1 MLFNSYIFIFIF
13 LPLVLL
19 GWYGLN
25 SYKKYSLANIFLAG
39 MSLWFYG
46 YFNVYY
52 LAIIMCSIVL
62 NYLLSYLLTKIPAME
77 TVSSDTVLSDASVSG
92 VSVPIS
98 RTKLWRQIGLIAGIV
113 INLGILFYFK
123 YYDFF
128 IENIN
133 MAFHTDFT
141 LRHILLPLGISF
153 FTFQQLSFIIDRCL
167 GRCEHYSLINYV
179 TFVTFFPQLIAGPIV
194 LYKEMI
200 PQFEDTSKRSF
211 NASSFSRGIYLFVL
225 GLAKKVLLA
234 DTFAL
239 MANYGFA
246 QTFSLDCISTI
257 VVILSYTFEL
267 YFDFS
272 GYSDMA
278 IGLGRMFNIELP
290 INFNAPYRACSI
302 KEFWQRWHITL
313 SRFFVT
319 YVYIPLG
326 GSRKGRM
333 RMLLNTFIIFLLS
346 GLWHGAAWTYVA
358 WGAMHGLLVVWDNLG
373 IVGIKGH
380 EEKRPSRFHIPA
392 WLGWIFT
399 FTLFNLSLF
408 FFRSTSMMAAIQ
420 LFKNLF
426 AGNYT
431 GKIYDIAAQL
441 DISEIYVVR
450 QAMEIAAPNLV
461 NYISLIFMILLF
473 ILAFFLIFRP
483 NAYERTMR
491 GELTS
496 ARCWIICILLVW
508 CIVSLS
514 QVSTFLYFNF

>member
-13 LPLVLL
+13 LPLTLL
-19 GWYGLN
+19 GWYMLN
-25 SYKKYSLANIFLAG
+25 RYRLFKPAQVFLAG

-52 LAIIMCSIVL
+52 LAIILSSTGL
-62 NYLLSYLLTKIPAME
+62 NYLLSWLLTRVRSHAKIWN
-77 TVSSDTVLSDASVSG
+77 
-92 VSVPIS
+92 
-98 RTKLWRQIGLIAGIV
+98 RIGLAAGV
-113 INLGILFYFK
+113 ILNLGILFYFK

-133 MAFHTDFT
+133 YVFRTDFT
-141 LRHILLPLGISF
+141 LKHILLPLGISF

-167 GRCEHYSLINYV
+167 GRCGHYSLVNYV

-200 PQFEDTSKRSF
+200 PQFEDTAKRSF
-211 NASSFSRGIYLFVL
+211 NAASFSRGIYLFVL

-246 QTFSLDCISTI
+246 QTYSLDTVSTI
-257 VVILSYTFEL
+257 VTVLAYTFEL

-290 INFNAPYRACSI
+290 VNFNAPYRACSI

-326 GSRKGRM
+326 GSRKGRA
-333 RMLLNTFIIFLLS
+333 RMLINTFIIFLLS
-346 GLWHGAAWTYVA
+346 GLWHGAAWTYIA

-373 IVGIKGH
+373 IVGVSGH
-380 EEKRPSRFHIPA
+380 EGKRPARFHIPP

-399 FTLFNLSLF
+399 FALFNMSLF
-408 FFRSTSMMAAIQ
+408 FFRSQSIPAAIQ
-420 LFKNLF
+420 LFRNLF
-426 AGNYT
+426 AGGYT

-441 DISEIYVVR
+441 DISELYVIK
-450 QAMEIAAPNLV
+450 QALELMAPALTPYLYLV
-461 NYISLIFMILLF
+461 FMIGLF
-473 ILAFFLIFRP
+473 ALAFFLIFRP
-483 NAYERTMR
+483 DAYERTMR
-491 GELTS
+491 GTLTS
-496 ARCWIICILLVW
+496 GRCWIICILFVW
-508 CIVSLS
+508 CVVSLS

>member
-13 LPLVLL
+13 LPLTLL
-19 GWYGLN
+19 GWYALN
-25 SYKKYSLANIFLAG
+25 LHKKYLTANVFLAG

-52 LAIIMCSIVL
+52 LAIILSSIGL
-62 NYLLSYLLTKIPAME
+62 NYLLSYLLTKIPAVQTALSE
-77 TVSSDTVLSDASVSG
+77 TATSDSSASAAAVSN
-92 VSVPIS
+92 S
-98 RTKLWRQIGLIAGIV
+98 RARLWRRVGLVTGIL

-133 MAFHTDFT
+133 FAFHKDFT

-153 FTFQQLSFIIDRCL
+153 FTFQQLSFIIDRCT

-200 PQFEDTSKRSF
+200 PQFEDTSRRSF

-257 VVILSYTFEL
+257 AVILAYTFEL

-278 IGLGRMFNIELP
+278 IGLGKMFNIELP

-326 GSRKGRM
+326 GSRKGRV
-333 RMLLNTFIIFLLS
+333 RMLINTFIIFLLS

-373 IVGIKGH
+373 IIGIRGRD
-380 EEKRPSRFHIPA
+380 EKRPSRFHIPA

-408 FFRSTSMMAAIQ
+408 FFRSTSMTAALQ

-426 AGNYT
+426 GGYT
-431 GKIYDIAAQL
+431 GKIYDVAAQL
-441 DISEIYVVR
+441 NISEIYVVR
-450 QAMEIAAPNLV
+450 QALELAAPGLIT
-461 NYISLIFMILLF
+461 YIYLIFMILLF
-473 ILAFFLIFRP
+473 VLAFCLIFRP
-483 NAYERTMR
+483 NAYERAMR

-496 ARCWIICILLVW
+496 ARCWIVCILLVW

-514 QVSTFLYFNF
+514 HVSTFLYFNF

>member
-13 LPLVLL
+13 LPIVLS
-19 GWYGLN
+19 GWYLLN
-25 SYKKYSLANIFLAG
+25 RYGRYSLASLFLAG
-39 MSLWFYG
+39 MSLWFYA
-46 YFNVYY
+46 YFNVSY
-52 LAIIMCSIVL
+52 LLIILFSIGL
-62 NYLLSYLLTKIPAME
+62 NYLLSYILTLIPDKFPHSKA
-77 TVSSDTVLSDASVSG
+77 LN
-92 VSVPIS
+92 
-98 RTKLWRQIGLIAGIV
+98 RIGLFCGI
-113 INLGILFYFK
+113 ILNLGILFYFK

-133 MAFHTDFT
+133 FVFHTDFT
-141 LRHILLPLGISF
+141 LKKILLPLGISF
-153 FTFQQLSFIIDRCL
+153 FTFQQLSFIVDRCL
-167 GRCEHYSLINYV
+167 GKCEHYSMINYV

-194 LYKEMI
+194 LYKEII
-200 PQFEDTSKRSF
+200 PQFEDISKRSF
-211 NASSFSRGIYLFVL
+211 NTASFSRGIYLFIL

-246 QTFSLDCISTI
+246 QTFSLDSIST
-257 VVILSYTFEL
+257 VAVILSYTFEL

-278 IGLGRMFNIELP
+278 IGLGKMFNIELP
-290 INFNAPYRACSI
+290 INFDAPYRACSI

-313 SRFFVT
+313 SRFFIT

-326 GSRKGRM
+326 GSRRGKI

-358 WGAMHGLLVVWDNLG
+358 WGAMQGLLVVWDNLG
-373 IVGIKGH
+373 IIGVKGH
-380 EEKRPSRFHIPA
+380 DGKRPARYQIPA

-408 FFRSTSMMAAIQ
+408 FFRSDGMLGAIQ

-426 AGNYT
+426 SGNFT
-431 GKIYDIAAQL
+431 GKIYEVAAQL
-441 DISEIYVVR
+441 DVPEIYVIR
-450 QAMEIAAPNLV
+450 QALEIAAPKFV
-461 NYISLIFMILLF
+461 NYVYLVFMMILF
-473 ILAFFLIFRP
+473 ILAFYLIARP
-483 NAYERTMR
+483 NAYKRAMH

-496 ARCWIICILLVW
+496 GRCWMICILLIW

>member
-13 LPLVLL
+13 LPAVLL

-25 SYKKYSLANIFLAG
+25 RCRQYKLANLFLAG

-52 LAIIMCSIVL
+52 LAIILSSICL
-62 NYLLSYLLTKIPAME
+62 NYILSFLLTLVPAD
-77 TVSSDTVLSDASVSG
+77 S
-92 VSVPIS
+92 PRS
-98 RTKLWRQIGLIAGIV
+98 RPLYRIGLWTGV
-113 INLGILFYFK
+113 FLNLGILFYFK

-133 MAFHTDFT
+133 YAFHTDYT
-141 LRHILLPLGISF
+141 LKHILLPLGISF
-153 FTFQQLSFIIDRCL
+153 FTFQQLSFVIDRCL
-167 GRCEHYSLINYV
+167 GKSEHYSFLNYI

-200 PQFEDTSKRSF
+200 PQFEDISRRRF
-211 NASSFSRGIYLFVL
+211 DFSSFSRGICLFVL
-225 GLAKKVLLA
+225 GLSKKVLLA

-239 MANYGFA
+239 VVNYGFA
-246 QTFSLDCISTI
+246 QTFSLDSVST
-257 VVILSYTFEL
+257 VAVILSYTFEL

-278 IGLGRMFNIELP
+278 TGLGKMFNIELP
-290 INFNAPYRACSI
+290 VNFNAPYRSCSM

-313 SRFFVT
+313 SRFFIT

-326 GSRKGRM
+326 GSRKGRA
-333 RMLLNTFIIFLLS
+333 RMLLNTFLVFLLS

-358 WGAMHGLLVVWDNLG
+358 WGAMQGLLVVWDNLG
-373 IVGIKGH
+373 IIGISGR
-380 EEKRPSRFHIPA
+380 EEKRPARFHIPE

-399 FTLFNLSLF
+399 FTLFNMSLF
-408 FFRSTSMMAAIQ
+408 FFRSQSMDGAIQ
-420 LFKNLF
+420 LFRNLF
-426 AGNYT
+426 SGTFN
-431 GKIYDIAAQL
+431 GKVYEIAAQL
-441 DISEIYVVR
+441 DLSELYVVR
-450 QAMEIAAPNLV
+450 QVLDMAAPGLV
-461 NYISLIFMILLF
+461 NYMY
-473 ILAFFLIFRP
+473 LAFLLLLLVLSFFLVFGP
-483 NAYERTMR
+483 TAYERTIR

-496 ARCWIICILLVW
+496 GRCWMICILLVW
-508 CIVSLS
+508 CIISLS

>member
-13 LPLVLL
+13 LPLTLL

-25 SYKKYSLANIFLAG
+25 RLGKYSLANVFLAG
-39 MSLWFYG
+39 MSLWFYA
-46 YFNVYY
+46 YFNVSY
-52 LAIIMCSIVL
+52 LAIILCSIGL
-62 NYLLSYLLTKIPAME
+62 NYLLSYLLARVPAG
-77 TVSSDTVLSDASVSG
+77 SVHA
-92 VSVPIS
+92 
-98 RTKLWRQIGLIAGIV
+98 KLWNRTGLFVGI
-113 INLGILFYFK
+113 ILNLGILFYFK

-128 IENIN
+128 IENMN
-133 MAFHTDFT
+133 LAFHTDFT
-141 LRHILLPLGISF
+141 LKHILLPLGISF
-153 FTFQQLSFIIDRCL
+153 FTFQQLSFIIDRAL
-167 GRCEHYSLINYV
+167 GKCEHYSLINYV

-200 PQFEDTSKRSF
+200 PQFEDTSRRGF
-211 NASSFSRGIYLFVL
+211 NAASFSRGIYLFVL
-225 GLAKKVLLA
+225 GLTKKVLLA

-246 QTFSLDCISTI
+246 QTFSLDSIST
-257 VVILSYTFEL
+257 VAVILSYTFEL

-290 INFNAPYRACSI
+290 VNFDSPYRACTI

-313 SRFFVT
+313 SRFFIT

-333 RMLLNTFIIFLLS
+333 RMLLNTFIVFLLS

-358 WGAMHGLLVVWDNLG
+358 WGAMHGLLVVWDSLG
-373 IVGIKGH
+373 IIGISGRD
-380 EEKRPSRFHIPA
+380 EKRPARFHIPA

-399 FTLFNLSLF
+399 FTLFNMSLF
-408 FFRSTSMMAAIQ
+408 FFRSGSMTAAVQ

-426 AGNYT
+426 SGSYT
-431 GKIYDIAAQL
+431 GKIFEVAAQL
-441 DISEIYVVR
+441 DISEIYVIR
-450 QAMEIAAPNLV
+450 QAMDMIAPGMI
-461 NYISLIFMILLF
+461 NYLYLIFMFLLF
-473 ILAFFLIFRP
+473 VLAFCLIFRP

-496 ARCWIICILLVW
+496 RRCWIICLLLVW

>member
-13 LPLVLL
+13 LPVVLL

-25 SYKKYSLANIFLAG
+25 FYRKYKLANLFLAG
-39 MSLWFYG
+39 MSLWFYA

-52 LAIIMCSIVL
+52 LAIILVSIIL
-62 NYLLSYLLTKIPAME
+62 NYALSYLLTRIPADGRH
-77 TVSSDTVLSDASVSG
+77 TLFLHRA
-92 VSVPIS
+92 
-98 RTKLWRQIGLIAGIV
+98 GLFAGIAL
-113 INLGILFYFK
+113 NLGILFYFK

-133 MAFHTDFT
+133 FLFHADYT
-141 LRHILLPLGISF
+141 LKHILLPLGISF
-153 FTFQQLSFIIDRCL
+153 FTFQQLSFVIDRCM
-167 GRCEHYSLINYV
+167 GKCEHYSLLNYI

-200 PQFEDTSKRSF
+200 PQFEDLSRRHFDT
-211 NASSFSRGIYLFVL
+211 SSFAHGIYLFVL

-239 MANYGFA
+239 VANYGFA
-246 QTFSLDCISTI
+246 QTFSLDSIST
-257 VVILSYTFEL
+257 VTVILAYTFEL

-278 IGLGRMFNIELP
+278 IGLGKMFNIELP
-290 INFNAPYRACSI
+290 MNFNAPYRSCSI

-313 SRFFVT
+313 SSFFIT

-326 GSRKGRM
+326 GSRKGRA
-333 RMLLNTFIIFLLS
+333 RMLFNTFIVFLLS

-358 WGAMHGLLVVWDNLG
+358 WGAMQGLLVVWDNLG
-373 IVGIKGH
+373 IIGISGR
-380 EEKRPSRFHIPA
+380 EEKRPARFHIPP

-408 FFRSTSMMAAIQ
+408 FFRSQSMSGALQ
-420 LFKNLF
+420 LFRNLF
-426 AGNYT
+426 SGSFT
-431 GKIYDIAAQL
+431 GKIYEITAQL
-441 DISEIYVVR
+441 DISELYVIK
-450 QAMEIAAPNLV
+450 QMLDMAAPELV
-461 NYISLIFMILLF
+461 NYVPLVFLLLLF
-473 ILAFFLIFRP
+473 ILSFWLVFHP
-483 NAYERTMR
+483 TAYERTMN

-496 ARCWIICILLVW
+496 GRCWLICLLLIW
-508 CIVSLS
+508 CIISLS